1 MVKTAAHVNLSEL
14 EQLLHQRLYAEPLR
28 VLPLQVR
35 CLLQKNSILIFVEH
49 PHPQLDHP
57 GGFRIVR
64 QMLEDEKFLQ
74 GDYQILLYLKT
85 HGAKKPYSFHN
96 LNGIPDQLLKHIP
109 LESLTQDEEAQEEF
123 PTLNDDSEIWNSILA
138 QVEQEHPQEE
148 SVSEEEITNMD
159 AESFPMPKEGE
170 ALENLEPPNLS
181 VEEVEF
187 TLEEADE
194 SSLGFH
200 GDRVEQGDEEE
211 ATLTDFSPVQEM
223 PKNRINKPVLWGL
236 LFSAGLFCST
246 FYLLTRP
253 CVLGQ
258 CTLIGQ
264 AQTLADTSAQIGA
277 VPIAGQAI
285 LESQQDLKRAIAGL
299 NSIPFWSGKH
309 QTAQQLLT
317 VYRKRDRDLDG
328 LVEALKAGAK
338 AGQMANSTLL
348 TSQRWQEVRQQWQTA
363 IVLLEQISP
372 DSDYYSFAQQKIP
385 EYTQNLKAINSRLEE
400 EQGAVTSISEAK
412 TAAKIAEVRQ
422 GVAQSLEDWT
432 LAESTWQ
439 TAIDRLESISPQSTT
454 YAEAQTLLDRYR
466 TELVSAQE
474 QRTAEAFAARAYN
487 KALELKVTAKSAESD
502 GQWSTAVSSW
512 RTGLTSLEQIANDS
526 FYYKQAQSLKP
537 EYREGL
543 KAAEAKLNTAAKNQ
557 QVLKALEQTCGQRST
572 ICTGKIQGQE
582 IIVTFTP
589 TYLKEIANTAQIAQN
604 KGTNN
609 SQIQLIKHI
618 ATLEEAFQAIART
631 SKIPVS
637 VYHPDGQLIFTY
649 QP

>member
-57 GGFRIVR
+57 RRVFRIVR

-85 HGAKKPYSFHN
+85 HGANKPYSFHN

-109 LESLTQDEEAQEEF
+109 LQSSTQDEGSEEEF
-123 PTLNDDSEIWNSILA
+123 PTLNDDSEIWNSILE
-138 QVEQEHPQEE
+138 QVEQEHHSGE
-148 SVSEEEITNMD
+148 SASEATITNMD
-159 AESFPMPKEGE
+159 AESFPIPQED
-170 ALENLEPPNLS
+170 LTQENLDPPNLAL
-181 VEEVEF
+181 EEVEF

-194 SSLGFH
+194 PLGFH
-200 GDRVEQGDEEE
+200 GDRVEEGDEEE
-211 ATLTDFSPVQEM
+211 ATLTDFTPVQEG
-223 PKNRINKPVLWGL
+223 PKNKINKPVLWGL
-236 LFSAGLFCST
+236 LFSAGLFCGT

-277 VPIAGQAI
+277 VPVAGQAI
-285 LESQQDLKRAIAGL
+285 LESQQDLKRAIVAL
-299 NSIPFWSGKH
+299 DSIPFWSGKH

-317 VYRKRDRDLDG
+317 VYRKRDKDLEG

-363 IVLLEQISP
+363 IVLLEKISP
-372 DSDYYSFAQQKIP
+372 DSDYYNFAQQKIP

-422 GVAQSLEDWT
+422 GVAQSLEDWK

-439 TAIDRLESISPQSTT
+439 TAISRLESISPQSTT

-537 EYREGL
+537 EYREAL
-543 KAAEAKLNTAAKNQ
+543 KAAEVKLNTAVKNQ
-557 QVLKALEQTCGQRST
+557 QVLKAIEQTCGQRST

-589 TYLKEIANTAQIAQN
+589 TYLTEIANTAQIAQN
-604 KGTNN
+604 KATDN

-631 SKIPVS
+631 AKTPVS